1 MHAHPKLV
9 YFSVLKWS
17 NLNDRGLGMTYKI
30 VKKMSSEQILGRNLN
45 EAMGHVNHL
54 KIKEKNTFKLQLV
67 SPAKCAGETGEKLVE
82 VFNQWLVQLDAYAK
96 RGSSPHQQKIMF

>member
-1 MHAHPKLV
+1 
-9 YFSVLKWS
+9 
-17 NLNDRGLGMTYKI
+17 MTYKI

-67 SPAKCAGETGEKLVE
+67 SPAKCAGETVVE
-82 VFNQWLVQLDAYAK
+82 NWWKCPTNDWSNLMHMPREEVPLINK
-96 RGSSPHQQKIMF
+96 KKKMF